1 MKCRKELNNSQAI
14 KKRGSPRC
22 ESSLIYNAPLY
33 VVGGDAI
40 AQILT
45 HDHLLLA
52 DVQVTKNENCFLIA
66 APGKSNPQMLAL
78 PQRPKLEKNTSIMN

>member
-40 AQILT
+40 AQIPT
-45 HDHLLLA
+45 HDDLRLE
-52 DVQVTKNENCFLIA
+52 DVQVTKNENCYLIA
-66 APGKSNPQMLAL
+66 NPGKSNAQMLGL
-78 PQRPKLEKNTSIMN
+78 PQRPKLEKTRQL